1 MPTSILI
8 SNMRS
13 RMVFFA
19 ALCTVLSARGAATVS
34 TLPPPSIA
42 DTEATTNLPVPSFE
56 GVNFF
61 KVSCRFD
68 ATPSN
73 SLMIAIGQDADSDG
87 NLSLRE
93 SSLFLGWSGQ
103 DWFIRRPSDRQWERY
118 TTTAAAGPHT
128 LELRRPARQT
138 SPDQDLALK
147 CDDATLSFE
156 TDTSDWLAL
165 SALQDGLVRV
175 TTRGTG
181 LTGLVTLATENDA
194 HVMVVR

>member
-8 SNMRS
+8 SNIRS
-13 RMVFFA
+13 RMTLLAFFMVIA
-19 ALCTVLSARGAATVS
+19 ARGDAIVS
-34 TLPPPSIA
+34 TLPPPSAA
-42 DTEATTNLPVPSFE
+42 DTEATTNLAVPSFE
-56 GVNFF
+56 GINFF
-61 KVSCRFD
+61 KISCRFD

-73 SLMIAIGQDADSDG
+73 SLMIAIGQDADADG

-103 DWFIRRPSDRQWERY
+103 DWFIRRPGDRQWERY
-118 TTTAAAGPHT
+118 AATDEAGPHT
-128 LELRRPARQT
+128 LELHRAARLT
-138 SPDQDLALK
+138 GPDQNLALK
-147 CDDATLSFE
+147 RDNATLSFE

-181 LTGLVTLATENDA
+181 LSGQLTLCTEKDA